1 MIMVEKFSYEANG
14 YNRSEVNQ
22 FVSDVISETEGI
34 ITRVKSQRDEIEK
47 LKKELEHYKELE
59 STLNKAIIKAE
70 ETSDNIKKMAREE
83 SNMIIDNAKH
93 NASRIVN
100 EALIKAEKIE
110 NNSYTLQRNMKIF
123 KRKLKILMEQQQA
136 VVDEIEIL
144 ELEE

>member
-1 MIMVEKFSYEANG
+1 MEKFSYETNG

-47 LKKELEHYKELE
+47 LKKELEHYKDLE

-110 NNSYTLQRNMKIF
+110 NNSYTVQRNMKIF

>member
-1 MIMVEKFSYEANG
+1 MEKFSYETNG

-59 STLNKAIIKAE
+59 SALNKAIIKAE